1 MSPGSAIS
9 SGGVA
14 PPGLAARPSGQAMTG
29 QRRQG
34 QAPRPAEMAQPSIG
48 EQNFE
53 HIVA

>member
-9 SGGVA
+9 SGGAV

-34 QAPRPAEMAQPSIG
+34 QAPRPAGMTQPSIG
-48 EQNFE
+48 ERDFE